1 MPYTKHINQRNQMID
16 FCIIEVLWDDAIKVQ
31 ISPAEQ
37 ARLDRIELQNKSADK
52 LQEDWDNRWS
62 VA

>member
-1 MPYTKHINQRNQMID
+1 MID
-16 FCIIEVLWDDAIKVQ
+16 FCIIEVSWDDAIKVQ

-37 ARLDRIELQNKSADK
+37 ACLDRIELQNKSADK

>member
-1 MPYTKHINQRNQMID
+1 M
-16 FCIIEVLWDDAIKVQ
+16 IEVCVIEIDQNDWDEAVKASQ
-31 ISPAEQ
+31 TISPAEQ

-62 VA
+62 NGLNG